1 MSTASSSPRSIASE
15 PHIDAKVTVSN
26 HAPAAQA
33 QVEKPKPK
41 QPSPNTPITN
51 VEPTDEIKKASNRY
65 INRHFGFFG
74 CKNHQIKTLYYTR
87 DYPGLLRQSLKFRET
102 ASSHSEKCSFQAHIF
117 SFYVWD
123 HISEGK
129 ACIKNPKTCGP
140 SK

>member
-15 PHIDAKVTVSN
+15 PHIDARVTVSN

-74 CKNHQIKTLYYTR
+74 YKNHQIKTLYYTR

-102 ASSHSEKCSFQAHIF
+102 ASLTLKNAVFKPII
-117 SFYVWD
+117 SFYVWV
-123 HISEGK
+123 HISQGK
-129 ACIKNPKTCGP
+129 TCIKNPKTSGP